1 MTGTLDLLLVRGDV
15 IARVCSAGRIVGD
28 HAVDDVEFAPEIV
41 DASAVGRVS
50 GRVVVSDGAVDQR
63 NVGENVIRKDCA
75 TLGSVVSRER
85 CVRDGGRAAKIER
98 STNCVSGSLGRIV
111 GKQAVG
117 YRQRASTSRLKN
129 CAALRNSGFA
139 FAT

>member
-63 NVGENVIRKDCA
+63 NVGEKKCY
-75 TLGSVVSRER
+75 S
-85 CVRDGGRAAKIER
+85 
-98 STNCVSGSLGRIV
+98 
-111 GKQAVG
+111 
-117 YRQRASTSRLKN
+117 QR
-129 CAALRNSGFA
+129 LRHPGQRGFP
-139 FAT
+139 